1 MTNRYN
7 TLAATVAAMS
17 EAQAAQALIVEGAPS
32 DDAILGGLFRL
43 TTHGVVDVEAYTEAY
58 DATDKFGKFRGAHA
72 RLAAARLYNE
82 ARATARGGR
91 ALRPILPF

>member
-32 DDAILGGLFRL
+32 DDTILGGLFRL
-43 TTHGVVDVEAYTEAY
+43 TARGVVDVEAYEDAY
-58 DATDKFGKFRGAHA
+58 NATDKFGKFRGAHA

-82 ARATARGGR
+82 ARVAR
-91 ALRPILPF
+91 